1 MRLPRKKKKAYKKL
15 YNRRFIFRKKFMEE
29 ALRQLN
35 RPLIDIDKMLEPFPL
50 KEPQDEYTGNLFK
63 PKQRR

>member
-1 MRLPRKKKKAYKKL
+1 
-15 YNRRFIFRKKFMEE
+15 MEE

-50 KEPQDEYTGNLFK
+50 KEPQDEYTWNLLNQNK
-63 PKQRR
+63 EDENIPAKKQTK